1 MRFLA
6 RQEVRTDETDR
17 HSVSC
22 IVMQRAENVPD
33 AFSRFT
39 LGENIPFY
47 GFCVRKRLRAFQRCV
62 QLRDYGK

>member
-6 RQEVRTDETDR
+6 RLEVRTDETDR

-33 AFSRFT
+33 AFFRFT
-39 LGENIPFY
+39 LGKTSLFTVFASEM
-47 GFCVRKRLRAFQRCV
+47 C
-62 QLRDYGK
+62 